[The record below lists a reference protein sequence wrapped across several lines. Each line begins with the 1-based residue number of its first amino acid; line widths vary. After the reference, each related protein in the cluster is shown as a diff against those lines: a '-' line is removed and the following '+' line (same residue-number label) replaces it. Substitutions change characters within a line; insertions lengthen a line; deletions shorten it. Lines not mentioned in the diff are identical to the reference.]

1 MRAAGSGG
9 PVMRAGTLIIEG
21 CRGCDRRRELVR
33 VQERSYARADGVLR
47 ASWPHESAMGA
58 DELCSFFDE
67 RR

>member
-9 PVMRAGTLIIEG
+9 PVMRE
-21 CRGCDRRRELVR
+21 
-33 VQERSYARADGVLR
+33 ERSYARADGVLR